1 MMIVFKLQGT
11 EVLIQ
16 KIILSDFK
24 RLISVVVLQNRLGE
38 IMKLKNGFILRE
50 VAGEIVVVPSGD
62 TLDLNMMITL
72 NETAAFLW
80 KKLENDIS
88 KEELAND
95 LFAEYEISQEEAMSN
110 VEKFIENLN
119 EHGFLE

>member
-1 MMIVFKLQGT
+1 
-11 EVLIQ
+11 
-16 KIILSDFK
+16 
-24 RLISVVVLQNRLGE
+24 
-38 IMKLKNGFILRE
+38 MKLKNGFILRE